1 MSEQSYL
8 EVIDKNQMSIEDTNN
23 DLNQKVKNII
33 EQAMEQK
40 QLSMFSSMFYE
51 PSEVIQTTNGFL
63 ESQSPFNK
71 EIKVKIIESLNT
83 KEETFLKISGKIY
96 KDDIPLIQNL
106 LNDFEILLNRK

>member
-1 MSEQSYL
+1 MQEQSYL
-8 EVIDKNQMSIEDTNN
+8 EVIDENQMSKEDMNN
-23 DLNQKVKNII
+23 DLTKKVKQ
-33 EQAMEQK
+33 EFLSFGKE
-40 QLSMFSSMFYE
+40 QLSIFSSMFLE
-51 PSEVIQTTNGFL
+51 PSEIIQTTNGFL

-106 LNDFEILLNRK
+106 LNYFEILLNRK

>member
-1 MSEQSYL
+1 MQEQSY
-8 EVIDKNQMSIEDTNN
+8 N
-23 DLNQKVKNII
+23 DLTKKVKQEFLSLIGK
-33 EQAMEQK
+33 E
-40 QLSMFSSMFYE
+40 QLSMFSSMFLE
-51 PSEVIQTTNGFL
+51 PSEVIQTTNGLL

-96 KDDIPLIQNL
+96 KDDIPLIKNL

>member
-1 MSEQSYL
+1 MQEQSY
-8 EVIDKNQMSIEDTNN
+8 N
-23 DLNQKVKNII
+23 DLTKKVKQEFLSLIGK
-33 EQAMEQK
+33 E
-40 QLSMFSSMFYE
+40 QLSMFSSMFLE
-51 PSEVIQTTNGFL
+51 PSEVIQTTNGLL

-96 KDDIPLIQNL
+96 KDDIRLIKNL